1 LEREEQIGLDGDQ
14 KMSLIPDEHR
24 EHIKN
29 QLAES
34 LVNPVRIIMFTQEM
48 ECQFCAQ
55 TKQLVTELAALND
68 KIQAEVHDFIA
79 DAELAKQYEIDK
91 VPAMVVL
98 GEKDYGIRFYGLP
111 YGYEFQTLMSAL
123 TVVSKG
129 KTELSEET
137 KAKLRAITNPVH
149 IQVLVT
155 LTCPHC
161 AAAASMAHMFAV
173 ENDLIKS
180 DVIDANEFPQL
191 AIKYGV
197 MGVPKVVVND
207 KVEFVGALPER
218 EFLEH
223 VLLGAQ

>member
-1 LEREEQIGLDGDQ
+1 
-14 KMSLIPDEHR
+14 MSLISDEHR

-34 LVNPVRIIMFTQEM
+34 LVNPVRIVMFTQEM
-48 ECQFCAQ
+48 ECGFCAQ
-55 TKQLVTELAALND
+55 TKQLVIELAALSD
-68 KIQAEVHDFIA
+68 KVQAEVHDFVA
-79 DAELAKQYEIDK
+79 DAELAKQYGIDK
-91 VPAMVVL
+91 VPAIVVL
-98 GEKDYGIRFYGLP
+98 GEKDYGIRIYGLP

-123 TVVSKG
+123 SVVSKG
-129 KTELSEET
+129 KTELLEET

-161 AAAASMAHMFAV
+161 PAAASMAHMFAV
-173 ENDLIKS
+173 ENDIIRA

-207 KVEFVGALPER
+207 KVEFVGALPEKM
-218 EFLEH
+218 FLEH
-223 VLLGAQ
+223 VLLGVQ

>member
-1 LEREEQIGLDGDQ
+1 
-14 KMSLIPDEHR
+14 MSLISDEHK
-24 EHIKN
+24 EHVRN

-34 LVNPVRIIMFTQEM
+34 LVNPVRIVMFTQEM

-55 TKQLVTELAALND
+55 TKQLITELAALNE
-68 KIQAEVHDFIA
+68 KIQAEVHDFVA
-79 DAELAKQYEIDK
+79 DAELAKQYGIDK
-91 VPAMVVL
+91 VPAIVVL
-98 GEKDYGIRFYGLP
+98 GEKDYGIRIYGLP

-123 TVVSKG
+123 SVVTKG

-161 AAAASMAHMFAV
+161 PAAASMAHMFAV
-173 ENDLIKS
+173 ENDMIRA

-207 KVEFVGALPER
+207 KVEFVGALPEKM
-218 EFLEH
+218 FLEH

>member
-1 LEREEQIGLDGDQ
+1 
-14 KMSLIPDEHR
+14 MSLISDEHK
-24 EHIKN
+24 EHVRN

-34 LVNPVRIIMFTQEM
+34 LVNPVRIVMFTQEM

-55 TKQLVTELAALND
+55 TKQLITELAALNE
-68 KIQAEVHDFIA
+68 KIQAEVHDFVA
-79 DAELAKQYEIDK
+79 DAELAKQYGIDK
-91 VPAMVVL
+91 VPAIVVL

-123 TVVSKG
+123 SVVSKG

-161 AAAASMAHMFAV
+161 PAAASMAHMFAV
-173 ENDLIKS
+173 ENDMIRA

-207 KVEFVGALPER
+207 KVEFVGALPEKM
-218 EFLEH
+218 FLEH

>member
-1 LEREEQIGLDGDQ
+1 
-14 KMSLIPDEHR
+14 MSLISDEHR
-24 EHIKN
+24 EYIKN

-34 LVNPVRIIMFTQEM
+34 LVNPVRMIMFTQEM
-48 ECQFCAQ
+48 ECGFCVQ
-55 TKQLVTELAALND
+55 TKQLVIELAALND
-68 KIQAEVHDFIA
+68 KVRTEVHDFVA
-79 DAELAKQYEIDK
+79 DAELAKQYGIDK
-91 VPAMVVL
+91 VPAIVVL

-123 TVVSKG
+123 SVVSKG
-129 KTELSEET
+129 KTELLEET

-161 AAAASMAHMFAV
+161 PAAASMAHMFAV
-173 ENDLIKS
+173 ENDMIRA
-180 DVIDANEFPQL
+180 DVVDANEFPQL
-191 AIKYGV
+191 AVKYGV

-207 KVEFVGALPER
+207 KVEFVGALPEKM
-218 EFLEH
+218 FLEH

>member
-1 LEREEQIGLDGDQ
+1 
-14 KMSLIPDEHR
+14 MSLISDEHR

-34 LVNPVRIIMFTQEM
+34 LVNPVRIVMFTQEM
-48 ECQFCAQ
+48 ECGFCAQ
-55 TKQLVTELAALND
+55 TKQLVIELAALSD
-68 KIQAEVHDFIA
+68 KVQAEVHDFVA
-79 DAELAKQYEIDK
+79 DAELAKQYGIDK
-91 VPAMVVL
+91 VPAIVVL

-123 TVVSKG
+123 SVVSKG

-137 KAKLRAITNPVH
+137 KVKLRVITNPVH

-161 AAAASMAHMFAV
+161 PAAASMAHMFAV
-173 ENDLIKS
+173 ENDIIRA

-207 KVEFVGALPER
+207 KVEFVGALPEKM
-218 EFLEH
+218 FLEH

>member
-1 LEREEQIGLDGDQ
+1 
-14 KMSLIPDEHR
+14 MSLISDEHK
-24 EHIKN
+24 EHVRN

-34 LVNPVRIIMFTQEM
+34 LVNPVRIVMFTQEM

-55 TKQLVTELAALND
+55 TKQLITELAALNE
-68 KIQAEVHDFIA
+68 KIQAEVHDFVA
-79 DAELAKQYEIDK
+79 DAELAKQYGIDK
-91 VPAMVVL
+91 VPAIVVL
-98 GEKDYGIRFYGLP
+98 GEKDYGIRIYGLP

-123 TVVSKG
+123 SVVSKG

-161 AAAASMAHMFAV
+161 PAAASIAHMFAV
-173 ENDLIKS
+173 ENDMIRA

-207 KVEFVGALPER
+207 KVEFVGALPEKM
-218 EFLEH
+218 FLEH